1 VIEGQV
7 VLIAG
12 ALMALALAASFV
24 ASRIRVPGLI
34 LFLAIG
40 MLVGS
45 DGAGWIHF
53 DDYEL
58 ARDIGVIALGLILF
72 EGGLSAGFAEIRP
85 VLRPAISLA
94 VIGTV
99 AAAMITGLAAAWVL
113 DLSTLDGLLL
123 GSILASTD
131 AAAVFATLRG
141 STLRRR
147 VARTLEGE
155 AGLNDPVAALLVIGF
170 IDWIQQ
176 PDYGLLDMAGLFAKE
191 LAIGLVAGLLIARL
205 VVIAFRRLDFVA
217 PGLYPVASVTAAAL
231 SFGLAEVAHGSG
243 FLAVYLTGLGLG
255 SARIPAKRSVV
266 AFHEGL
272 AWVAQISMFLT
283 LGLLVFPSQLGDVAL
298 EGTAIALILALVARP
313 AAAYLA
319 TVGSGFT
326 LGERTALGWGGLR
339 GAIPVV
345 FATFPVTA
353 GVGDAVETFNIVFFA
368 VLISTL
374 LQGTTFERVAR
385 ALGVTTAQPAL
396 PRPLAESGTI
406 RALGAEVVEYP
417 VAPDDAAVGARIRD
431 LGLPRDALVNV
442 IVRGERALPPR
453 GSTRIEAGDSLHIV
467 VSREA
472 AAELEGM
479 LDRWRD
485 GPVGPP
491 PRQKVRLR
499 GGLPVFTVR
508 RWEEAD
514 GEPAHPREVAGRRV
528 IEHLR
533 TRHDVPG
540 ALLALEDGRYAV
552 SGPLLAVGSAAQ
564 IQDLARRRIGLAEE
578 DAERAWWQEVI
589 GALAA

>member
-45 DGAGWIHF
+45 DGAGWISF
-53 DDYEL
+53 NDYEL
-58 ARDIGVIALGLILF
+58 ASDIGVIALGLILF

-85 VLRPAISLA
+85 VLRPAIGLA
-94 VIGTV
+94 LVGTV
-99 AAAMITGLAAAWVL
+99 ATAAITGLAAAWLL

-123 GSILASTD
+123 GAILASTD
-131 AAAVFATLRG
+131 AAAIFAVLRG

-147 VARTLEGE
+147 LARTLEGE

-170 IDWIQQ
+170 IDWIQG
-176 PDYGLLDMAGLFAKE
+176 PSYGALDMLWLLGKE
-191 LAIGLVAGLLIARL
+191 LAIGLAVGLLIAR
-205 VVIAFRRLDFVA
+205 VAVIAFRRLDFAA

-231 SFGLAEVAHGSG
+231 AFGLAEVAHGSG
-243 FLAVYLTGLGLG
+243 FLAVYLAGLGLG

-266 AFHEGL
+266 TFHEGI

-298 EGTAIALILALVARP
+298 EGTAIALVLALVARP
-313 AAAYLA
+313 LAAYLA
-319 TVGSGFT
+319 TVGAGFT
-326 LGERTALGWGGLR
+326 LAERTAIGWSGLR

-345 FATFPVTA
+345 FATFAVVE
-353 GVGDAVETFNIVFFA
+353 GVGEGVETFNIVFFA
-368 VLISTL
+368 VLLSTL

-396 PRPLAESGTI
+396 PRPLAETGTI

-417 VAPDDAAVGARIRD
+417 VALGDAAIGARVRD

-442 IVRGERALPPR
+442 IVRGDSALPPR
-453 GSTRIEAGDSLHIV
+453 GSTRIEEGDRLHIV
-467 VSREA
+467 VRGEA
-472 AAELEGM
+472 AREMEGL

-491 PRQKVRLR
+491 PRERVRLR
-499 GGLPVFTVR
+499 GGLPVFTAR

-514 GEPAHPREVAGRRV
+514 GDPARPEEVAERRV

-540 ALLALEDGRYAV
+540 ALLALEDGRYAI

-564 IQDLARRRIGLAEE
+564 IQAFARRRLGLTED
-578 DAERAWWQEVI
+578 DAEHAWWQEVI

>member
-45 DGAGWIHF
+45 DGAGWISF
-53 DDYEL
+53 SDYEL
-58 ARDIGVIALGLILF
+58 ASDIGVIALGLILF

-85 VLRPAISLA
+85 VLRPAIGLA
-94 VIGTV
+94 LVGTV
-99 AAAMITGLAAAWVL
+99 ATAAITGLAAAWLL

-123 GSILASTD
+123 GAILASTD
-131 AAAVFATLRG
+131 AAAIFAVLRG

-147 VARTLEGE
+147 LARTLEGE

-170 IDWIQQ
+170 IDWIQG
-176 PDYGLLDMAGLFAKE
+176 PSYGALDMLWLLGKE
-191 LAIGLVAGLLIARL
+191 LAIGLAVGLLIARL
-205 VVIAFRRLDFVA
+205 AVIAFRRLDFAA

-231 SFGLAEVAHGSG
+231 AFGLAEVAHGSG
-243 FLAVYLTGLGLG
+243 FLAVYLAGLGLG

-266 AFHEGL
+266 TFHEGL

-298 EGTAIALILALVARP
+298 EGTAIALVLALVARP
-313 AAAYLA
+313 LAAYLA
-319 TVGSGFT
+319 TVGAGFT
-326 LGERTALGWGGLR
+326 LAERTAIGWSGLR

-345 FATFPVTA
+345 FATFAVVE
-353 GVGDAVETFNIVFFA
+353 GVGEGVETFNIVFFA
-368 VLISTL
+368 VLLSTL
-374 LQGTTFERVAR
+374 LQGTTFERVAG

-396 PRPLAESGTI
+396 PRPLAETGTI

-417 VAPDDAAVGARIRD
+417 VAPGDAAIGARVRD

-442 IVRGERALPPR
+442 IVRGDSALPPR
-453 GSTRIEAGDSLHIV
+453 GSTRIEEGDRLHIV
-467 VSREA
+467 VRGEA
-472 AAELEGM
+472 AREMEGL

-491 PRQKVRLR
+491 PRERVRLR

-508 RWEEAD
+508 RWEGEDGDAARPEA
-514 GEPAHPREVAGRRV
+514 VAGRRV

-564 IQDLARRRIGLAEE
+564 IQALARRRLEIAQD
-578 DAERAWWQEVI
+578 DADRAWWQEVI

>member
-45 DGAGWIHF
+45 DGAGWISF
-53 DDYEL
+53 SDYEL
-58 ARDIGVIALGLILF
+58 ASDIGVIALGLILF

-85 VLRPAISLA
+85 VLRPAIGLA
-94 VIGTV
+94 LVGTV
-99 AAAMITGLAAAWVL
+99 ATAAITGLAAAWLL

-123 GSILASTD
+123 GAILASTD
-131 AAAVFATLRG
+131 AAAIFAVLRG

-147 VARTLEGE
+147 LARTLEGE

-170 IDWIQQ
+170 IDWIQG
-176 PDYGLLDMAGLFAKE
+176 PSYGALDMLWLLGKE
-191 LAIGLVAGLLIARL
+191 LAIGLAVGLLIAR
-205 VVIAFRRLDFVA
+205 VAVIAFRRLDFAA

-231 SFGLAEVAHGSG
+231 AFGLAEVAHGSG
-243 FLAVYLTGLGLG
+243 FLAVYLAGLGLG

-266 AFHEGL
+266 TFHEGI

-298 EGTAIALILALVARP
+298 EGTAIALVLALVARP
-313 AAAYLA
+313 LAAYLA
-319 TVGSGFT
+319 TVGAGFT
-326 LGERTALGWGGLR
+326 LAERTAIGWSGLR

-345 FATFPVTA
+345 FATFAVVE
-353 GVGDAVETFNIVFFA
+353 GVGEGVETFNIVFFA
-368 VLISTL
+368 VLLSTL

-396 PRPLAESGTI
+396 PRPLAETGTI

-417 VAPDDAAVGARIRD
+417 VAPGDAAIGARVRD

-442 IVRGERALPPR
+442 IVRGDSALPPR
-453 GSTRIEAGDSLHIV
+453 GSTRIEEGDRLHIV
-467 VSREA
+467 VRGEA
-472 AAELEGM
+472 AREMEGL

-491 PRQKVRLR
+491 PRERVRLR
-499 GGLPVFTVR
+499 GGLPVFTAR

-514 GEPAHPREVAGRRV
+514 GDPARPEEVAERRV

-540 ALLALEDGRYAV
+540 ALLALEDGRYAI

-564 IQDLARRRIGLAEE
+564 IQAFARRRLGLTED
-578 DAERAWWQEVI
+578 DAEHAWWQEVI

>member
-313 AAAYLA
+313 A
-319 TVGSGFT
+319 
-326 LGERTALGWGGLR
+326 
-339 GAIPVV
+339 
-345 FATFPVTA
+345 
-353 GVGDAVETFNIVFFA
+353 DA
-368 VLISTL
+368 
-374 LQGTTFERVAR
+374 
-385 ALGVTTAQPAL
+385 
-396 PRPLAESGTI
+396 
-406 RALGAEVVEYP
+406 
-417 VAPDDAAVGARIRD
+417 
-431 LGLPRDALVNV
+431 
-442 IVRGERALPPR
+442 
-453 GSTRIEAGDSLHIV
+453 
-467 VSREA
+467 
-472 AAELEGM
+472 
-479 LDRWRD
+479 
-485 GPVGPP
+485 
-491 PRQKVRLR
+491 
-499 GGLPVFTVR
+499 
-508 RWEEAD
+508 
-514 GEPAHPREVAGRRV
+514 
-528 IEHLR
+528 
-533 TRHDVPG
+533 
-540 ALLALEDGRYAV
+540 
-552 SGPLLAVGSAAQ
+552 
-564 IQDLARRRIGLAEE
+564 
-578 DAERAWWQEVI
+578 
-589 GALAA
+589 

>member
-1 VIEGQV
+1 M
-7 VLIAG
+7 LIAG

-45 DGAGWIHF
+45 DGAGWIDF
-53 DDYEL
+53 SDYEL
-58 ARDIGVIALGLILF
+58 ASDIGVIALALILF

-85 VLRPAISLA
+85 VLRPAIGLA
-94 VIGTV
+94 LLGTV
-99 AAAMITGLAAAWVL
+99 ATAAITGLAAAWLL

-123 GSILASTD
+123 GAILASTD
-131 AAAVFATLRG
+131 AAAIFALLRG

-147 VARTLEGE
+147 LARTLEGE

-170 IDWIQQ
+170 IDWIQG
-176 PDYGLLDMAGLFAKE
+176 PSYGALDMLWLLGKE
-191 LAIGLVAGLLIARL
+191 LAIGLAAGLLIAR
-205 VVIAFRRLDFVA
+205 VAVTAFRRLDFAA

-231 SFGLAEVAHGSG
+231 AFGLAEVAHGSG
-243 FLAVYLTGLGLG
+243 LLAVYLAGLGMG

-266 AFHEGL
+266 TFHEGL

-298 EGTAIALILALVARP
+298 EGTAIALVLALVARP
-313 AAAYLA
+313 VAAYLA
-319 TVGSGFT
+319 TVGAGFT
-326 LGERTALGWGGLR
+326 FAERTALGWSGLR

-345 FATFPVTA
+345 FATFAVTE
-353 GVGDAVETFNIVFFA
+353 GVGEGVETFNIVFFA
-368 VLISTL
+368 VLLSTL

-396 PRPLAESGTI
+396 PRPLAETGTI

-417 VAPDDAAVGARIRD
+417 VAPGDAAIGARVRD

-442 IVRGERALPPR
+442 IVRGDSALPPR
-453 GSTRIEAGDSLHIV
+453 GSTRIEEGDRLHIV
-467 VSREA
+467 VRGEA
-472 AAELEGM
+472 AREMEELLE
-479 LDRWRD
+479 RWRY

-491 PRQKVRLR
+491 PRERVRLR

-508 RWEEAD
+508 LWEGAD
-514 GEPAHPREVAGRRV
+514 GDPAHPEEVADRRV

-540 ALLALEDGRYAV
+540 ALSALEDGRYAI

-564 IQDLARRRIGLAEE
+564 IQAFARRRLGLTED

>member
-7 VLIAG
+7 VLVAG
-12 ALMALALAASFV
+12 ALMACALAASFV
-24 ASRIRVPGLI
+24 ASRIRVPGLV
-34 LFLAIG
+34 LFLGIG

-45 DGAGWIHF
+45 DGAGWIDF

-58 ARDIGVIALGLILF
+58 ARDIGVIALALILF
-72 EGGLSAGFAEIRP
+72 EGGLSAGFEEIRP
-85 VLRPAISLA
+85 VLRPAIALA
-94 VIGTV
+94 AVGTV
-99 AAAMITGLAAAWVL
+99 ATAAITGLAAAWLL

-131 AAAVFATLRG
+131 AAAVFALLRG

-170 IDWIQQ
+170 IDWIQG
-176 PDYGLLDMAGLFAKE
+176 PSYGALDMLWLLGKE
-191 LAIGLVAGLLIARL
+191 LAIGLAAGLVIARVAIL
-205 VVIAFRRLDFVA
+205 AFRRLDFVA

-255 SARIPAKRSVV
+255 TARIPAKRSVIT
-266 AFHEGL
+266 FHEGL

-283 LGLLVFPSQLGDVAL
+283 LGLLVFPSQLGDVAV
-298 EGTAIALILALVARP
+298 EATAVALVLAFVARP
-313 AAAYLA
+313 IAAYVA
-319 TVGSGFT
+319 TVASGFT
-326 LGERTALGWGGLR
+326 LAERTTIGWAGLR

-345 FATFPVTA
+345 FATFAVSE
-353 GVGDAVETFNIVFFA
+353 GVGEGVETFNIVFFA
-368 VLISTL
+368 VLLSAV
-374 LQGTTFERVAR
+374 LQGMTFERVAR
-385 ALGVTTAQPAL
+385 ALGVTTARPAL
-396 PRPLAESGTI
+396 PRPLAETGTI

-417 VAPDDAAVGARIRD
+417 VAPGDAAAGARIRD

-442 IVRGERALPPR
+442 IVRGDSALPPR
-453 GSTRIEAGDSLHIV
+453 GSTRIEEGDRLHIV
-467 VSREA
+467 VRGEA
-472 AAELEGM
+472 AGEMEAL

-491 PRQKVRLR
+491 PRPRVRLR

-508 RWEEAD
+508 RWEEVD
-514 GEPAHPREVAGRRV
+514 GDPARPAEVLGRRA

-540 ALLALEDGRYAV
+540 ALLALDDGRYAV
-552 SGPLLAVGSAAQ
+552 SGPLLAMGSAAQ
-564 IQDLARRRIGLAEE
+564 IQTFARRRLALAQD

>member
-1 VIEGQV
+1 
-7 VLIAG
+7 
-12 ALMALALAASFV
+12 
-24 ASRIRVPGLI
+24 
-34 LFLAIG
+34 

-45 DGAGWIHF
+45 DGAGWISF
-53 DDYEL
+53 NDYEL
-58 ARDIGVIALGLILF
+58 ASDIGVIALGLILF

-85 VLRPAISLA
+85 VLRPAIGLA
-94 VIGTV
+94 LVGTV
-99 AAAMITGLAAAWVL
+99 ATAAITGLAAAWLL

-123 GSILASTD
+123 GAILASTD
-131 AAAVFATLRG
+131 AAAIFAVLRG

-147 VARTLEGE
+147 LARTLEGE

-170 IDWIQQ
+170 IDWIQG
-176 PDYGLLDMAGLFAKE
+176 PSYGALDMLWLLGKE
-191 LAIGLVAGLLIARL
+191 LAIGLAVGLLIAR
-205 VVIAFRRLDFVA
+205 VAVIAFRRLDFAA

-231 SFGLAEVAHGSG
+231 AFGLAEVAHGSG
-243 FLAVYLTGLGLG
+243 FLAVYLAGLGLG

-266 AFHEGL
+266 TFHEGI

-298 EGTAIALILALVARP
+298 EGTAIALVLALVARP
-313 AAAYLA
+313 LAAYLA
-319 TVGSGFT
+319 TVGAGFT
-326 LGERTALGWGGLR
+326 LAERTAIGWSGLR

-345 FATFPVTA
+345 FATFAVVE
-353 GVGDAVETFNIVFFA
+353 GVGEGVETFNIVFFA
-368 VLISTL
+368 VLLSTL

-396 PRPLAESGTI
+396 PRPLAETGTI

-417 VAPDDAAVGARIRD
+417 VAPGDAAIGARVRD

-442 IVRGERALPPR
+442 IVRGDSALPPR
-453 GSTRIEAGDSLHIV
+453 GSTRIEEGDRLHIV
-467 VSREA
+467 VRGEA
-472 AAELEGM
+472 AREMEGL
-479 LDRWRD
+479 LDRWRY

-491 PRQKVRLR
+491 PRERVRLR
-499 GGLPVFTVR
+499 GGLPVFTAR
-508 RWEEAD
+508 RWGEAD
-514 GEPAHPREVAGRRV
+514 GDPARPEEVAERRV

-540 ALLALEDGRYAV
+540 ALLALEDGRYAI

-564 IQDLARRRIGLAEE
+564 IQAFARRRLGLTED
-578 DAERAWWQEVI
+578 DAEHAWWQEVI